1 MHVLNIVVPC
11 HDSLRRHNG
20 GCKFF
25 VIYKIPAQHGH
36 PSNNFSNVSDL
47 RRTHHADP
55 TCIRRSIHCSIAE
68 NNASTLRY
76 GQPLPCAGCDG
87 RQRAGSIYVGF
98 IRRSCVACHLNS
110 HS

>member
-1 MHVLNIVVPC
+1 MHVRNIVVSC

-55 TCIRRSIHCSIAE
+55 HVYTEIDPLLYRREQRQHAPVRT
-68 NNASTLRY
+68 ASALR
-76 GQPLPCAGCDG
+76 
-87 RQRAGSIYVGF
+87 RV
-98 IRRSCVACHLNS
+98 
-110 HS
+110 